1 VSFEKNLRGC
11 WVIFEKNIVGS
22 IKEG

>member
-1 VSFEKNLRGC
+1 
-11 WVIFEKNIVGS
+11 VIFEKNIVGS